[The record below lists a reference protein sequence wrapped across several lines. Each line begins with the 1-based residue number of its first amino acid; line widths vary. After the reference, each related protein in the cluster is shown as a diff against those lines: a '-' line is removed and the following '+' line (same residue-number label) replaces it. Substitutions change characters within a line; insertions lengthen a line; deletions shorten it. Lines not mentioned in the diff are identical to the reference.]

1 MQNVAIFDLDN
12 TLVKGS
18 SMYYLGI
25 ELLKRRFVSLIDL
38 IRFTRW
44 QLRFIGRQVEDPKIA
59 SSVIAYALKVVE
71 GRSPAEMDELCSKA
85 VRRIIIHN
93 FIPETI
99 AELRR
104 HQLANRPVWLAT
116 ASPIE
121 VATAV
126 ARELGIDVVIG
137 TKSEIVDGKYSGQ
150 LDGDVTHGIAK
161 AAAVKQLAV
170 ERNIDLRTS
179 FAYSDSLN
187 DLPLLALVGRPTVVN
202 ANRSLEMIA
211 NKNLWPI
218 IRPMGARS
226 VRSNWSEFMPNEMHP
241 TLRLTERPGR
251 DHFVRI
257 A

>member
-1 MQNVAIFDLDN
+1 
-12 TLVKGS
+12 
-18 SMYYLGI
+18 MYYLGI
-25 ELLKRRFVSLIDL
+25 ELLKYRYVTPIDL
-38 IRFTRW
+38 MRFTWW
-44 QLRFIGRQVEDPKIA
+44 QMRFIGRKVEDPQIG
-59 SSVIAYALKVVE
+59 SSLIAYALKAVAGKTPQE
-71 GRSPAEMDELCSKA
+71 IDDLCARA
-85 VRRIIIHN
+85 VRRYISHQ

-104 HQLANRPVWLAT
+104 HQMANRQVWLAT

-121 VATAV
+121 IGRAV

-137 TKSEIVDGKYSGQ
+137 TQSEIVNGKYSGKLQ
-150 LDGDVTHGIAK
+150 GETTHGIAK
-161 AAAVKQLAV
+161 ATAVKLKAA
-170 ERNIDLRTS
+170 ELDIDLQSS

-218 IRPMGARS
+218 IRPKGARS
-226 VRSNWSEFMPNEMHP
+226 VRNDWSEFIPNEMHP
-241 TLRLTERPGR
+241 ILRLKERPGR
-251 DHFVRI
+251 DHLVRI